1 MKIRPHR
8 TPAQNFPVAFQL
20 PVCLLCP
27 ILPSI
32 THSSLL
38 SFFVP
43 GMPSRLHLR
52 SFAQAALSF
61 PPCSAQKSPPRMRPP
76 CPPRCRF
83 PAGLTSLTA
92 SKYSSNRS
100 THPTSPLQLEYK
112 LHGSND
118 SVCIVL
124 CEPPIQ
130 TVPGPE
136 WASDS
141 PFSPGEPGPQ
151 LQFLPQ
157 RARENTV
164 PRSLSQVGTV
174 SQGTAFRWGSSG
186 SQRGG
191 PHPTASCRAVP
202 ESHPP
207 PPHSK
212 TPSTENHQKP
222 PLYRMQD

>member
-8 TPAQNFPVAFQL
+8 TPAQNFPIAFQL

-43 GMPSRLHLR
+43 SMQSRLHLR

-61 PPCSAQKSPPRMRPP
+61 PPCSAQKSPPQMRPP

-112 LHGSND
+112 LYGSND

-151 LQFLPQ
+151 LQLLPHKQ
-157 RARENTV
+157 PGRTQCPEACPRLELDLRERLSDGGVQEAREVAHTQL
-164 PRSLSQVGTV
+164 PPAEQSQNPT
-174 SQGTAFRWGSSG
+174 
-186 SQRGG
+186 
-191 PHPTASCRAVP
+191 PHHPTARP
-202 ESHPP
+202 
-207 PPHSK
+207 
-212 TPSTENHQKP
+212 
-222 PLYRMQD
+222 